1 MKTTK
6 LFPFLLSGILVVQ
19 SACSGNKYGLEVP
32 RDPKY
37 YLSAVEKNP
46 DHALV
51 DLEAHIP
58 GIVLDIRYATTNNF
72 TGTQVY
78 SIPKAFAR
86 VPVAEVLKQI
96 QEELDT
102 LDLGLKIYDAYRPY
116 RATVQ
121 FYETYEDTTYVASP
135 YRGSRHNRG
144 CAVDLTLVDRKTGK
158 ELPMPTAFDDFTER
172 AHADYPLE
180 EGEVKSN
187 RDLLIS
193 IMEKHGFKVYR
204 YEWWHFD
211 FKGWEEFELLDISF
225 EDLVEAAEAVNR

>member
-1 MKTTK
+1 MKIK
-6 LFPFLLSGILVVQ
+6 KSFFFLFSGILIIQV
-19 SACSGNKYGLEVP
+19 ACSGNKYGLEVP
-32 RDPKY
+32 QDPEY
-37 YLSAVEKNP
+37 YLSVVEKNP
-46 DHALV
+46 NHELV
-51 DLEAHIP
+51 DLETYIP
-58 GIVLDIRYATTNNF
+58 GIALDIRYATTNNF

-86 VPVAEVLKQI
+86 VPVAEALKRI
-96 QEELDT
+96 HEELDT
-102 LDLGLKIYDAYRPY
+102 QGLGLKIYDAYRPY

-144 CAVDLTLVDRKTGK
+144 CAVDLTLVDRETGE
-158 ELPMPTAFDDFTER
+158 ELLMPTAYDDFTER

-180 EGEVKSN
+180 EGEAKAN

-211 FKGWEEFELLDISF
+211 FEGWEEFELLDISF
-225 EDLVEAAEAVNR
+225 EDLVKSREQG